1 MDFLIKYLGLQLA
14 LRPLSKAEWQPM
26 LDMAVNLVPPWMK
39 SLIARVGRLILVKS
53 VLSARPVHHLLVA
66 NAPVW
71 LLQEIEKNMR
81 AFLWQ
86 VRRK

>member
-26 LDMAVNLVPPWMK
+26 LDMAVNLVTPWMK

-53 VLSARPVHHLLVA
+53 VLSARHVHHLLVA

-86 VRRK
+86 GRRK